1 MKVEKNLLNS
11 NTSYTKTI
19 FRFTFDD
26 CIQLVENIV
35 NIPQYTLLA
44 YRNLLTNFS
53 V

>member
-11 NTSYTKTI
+11 NTSYTKSNSSFI
-19 FRFTFDD
+19 FDD

-35 NIPQYTLLA
+35 NITHNTAPPD
-44 YRNLLTNFS
+44 RNLLPNFS